1 MFSPGSTLVDHPAPV
16 DHGDGGH
23 RPRRTNHQ
31 YRHLSGQTCK
41 SQKHEWNAR
50 SPPAL
55 VGGIVAA
62 CKEVVRR
69 VSLPVPALVPKGC
82 DAHRL
87 QRVRFGNRSKKF
99 RLTSLILQICLVK
112 LNSRLPFF
120 SHPLPYL
127 MIPSVWINHDR
138 VLPSLLNA

>member
-23 RPRRTNHQ
+23 RPRRTNHR
-31 YRHLSGQTCK
+31 YRHLSGQTWK
-41 SQKHEWNAR
+41 SQKHEWNAS

-87 QRVRFGNRSKKF
+87 QRVRFGNRSKKPHLVDIANLF
-99 RLTSLILQICLVK
+99 GQVEFKTSILFP
-112 LNSRLPFF
+112 STA
-120 SHPLPYL
+120 
-127 MIPSVWINHDR
+127 IPNDTISMD
-138 VLPSLLNA
+138 